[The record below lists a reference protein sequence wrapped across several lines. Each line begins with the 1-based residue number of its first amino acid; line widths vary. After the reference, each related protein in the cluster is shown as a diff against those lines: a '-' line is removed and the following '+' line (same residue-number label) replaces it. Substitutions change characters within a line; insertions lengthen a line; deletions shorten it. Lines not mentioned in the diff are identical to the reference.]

1 MATGLMVHGFYITAY
16 NWDTREMTNH
26 PVFNLRQLRALGIE
40 SAYKQNLDPL
50 LIDTLSQ
57 SGSLVEITVVLG

>member
-26 PVFNLRQLRALGIE
+26 PVVNLRHHWHPTEVMVSLLAGVTAE
-40 SAYKQNLDPL
+40 SSWDRIGLQAEF
-50 LIDTLSQ
+50 
-57 SGSLVEITVVLG
+57 GSAVS